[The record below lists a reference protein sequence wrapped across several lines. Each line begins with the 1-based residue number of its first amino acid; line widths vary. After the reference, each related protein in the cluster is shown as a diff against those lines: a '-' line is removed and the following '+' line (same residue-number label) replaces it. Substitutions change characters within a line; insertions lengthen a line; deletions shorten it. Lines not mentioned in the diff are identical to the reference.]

1 MHTASF
7 KICIILCLNQFHAC
21 MAIPQHLV
29 SAPVPG
35 VGHLPRE
42 RLGVSREGNLIH
54 AKNLAFSFNAVYIQ
68 VLNFHQITDI
78 CYVKYT
84 TF

>member
-1 MHTASF
+1 MSQS
-7 KICIILCLNQFHAC
+7 IPCL
-21 MAIPQHLV
+21 AIPWHLV

-54 AKNLAFSFNAVYIQ
+54 AKNVAFSFIAVYIQ
-68 VLNFHQITDI
+68 VLNFHQITDL
-78 CYVKYT
+78 CYVKYS